1 MKDTRQKVGK
11 GNFLAIYS
19 RAHQKALTPETI
31 RAAFWKTGVWPLNPN
46 VVSTEMMAH
55 SYETS
60 SVGHMPLPQASPV
73 HAVSKA
79 IYEYQLEQHTSAA
92 ASDPFCASGGESP
105 DTQWHLAANE
115 AAVALASTSASY
127 LVNTTPLTSVNQL
140 PAYQPLPL
148 TPTRKRKHTL
158 LDHEPESELEHTYQ
172 EALHQSLAR
181 EDQYKASTVEMQ
193 SVLVL
198 QTMHCNRIMSQL
210 AAHEEKEKEKKKR
223 KGKLMGDGLPRLL
236 TGEAFYN
243 RVVEFE
249 KAAAAEE
256 KESQAKALGAW
267 KAADKERRQR
277 NKAHNEAYRM
287 ELKTWKTERELAW
300 LEKWQPHWSQPKCGK
315 LEAPLSKPTVKSNG
329 DGREG
334 SEADND
340 EDTDGDSEDEC

>member
-1 MKDTRQKVGK
+1 
-11 GNFLAIYS
+11 
-19 RAHQKALTPETI
+19 
-31 RAAFWKTGVWPLNPN
+31 
-46 VVSTEMMAH
+46 
-55 SYETS
+55 
-60 SVGHMPLPQASPV
+60 MPLPQASPV

-79 IYEYQLEQHTSAA
+79 IYEYQLEWHTSAA

-127 LVNTTPLTSVNQL
+127 LVNMTPLTSVNQL

-148 TPTRKRKHTL
+148 TPTQKQKHTL
-158 LDHEPESELEHTYQ
+158 LDHEPVSELEHTYQ
-172 EALHQSLAR
+172 EALHQSLAH

-236 TGEAFYN
+236 TGEGRSSITGLLN
-243 RVVEFE
+243 LKRQQQ
-249 KAAAAEE
+249 KKNQKKQ

-267 KAADKERRQR
+267 KAADKEQQQH

-287 ELKTWKTERELAW
+287 ELETWKTERELAW
-300 LEKWQPHWSQPKCGK
+300 LEKWQPHWSQPKHGK

-334 SEADND
+334 SEADNN